1 MLIGPPWPAREVPM
15 FSTVERGTPA
25 GNRLAS
31 RASARL
37 QGAAHAPATGE
48 LITTGGKVVS
58 CGAVLVE
65 CRCLKAVMVATGS
78 SWRMVTSC
86 EPGIDPDVV
95 IETQGTV
102 EPAPKIFTASSCMLA
117 QVSGEA

>member
-1 MLIGPPWPAREVPM
+1 MLIGPPWPRRDVLM
-15 FSTVERGTPA
+15 FSTLERGMPA

-37 QGAAHAPATGE
+37 QGVAQLPATGE
-48 LITTGGKVVS
+48 LITTGGKLVS

-78 SWRMVTSC
+78 SWRMVTSS
-86 EPGIDPDVV
+86 EPGMEPREVSAK
-95 IETQGTV
+95 QGTV
-102 EPAPKIFTASSCMLA
+102 DPAPKIFTASSCMLSH
-117 QVSGEA
+117 VSGE

>member
-1 MLIGPPWPAREVPM
+1 MLIGPPWPRRDVLM
-15 FSTVERGTPA
+15 FSTLERGMPA

-37 QGAAHAPATGE
+37 QGVAQPPATGV
-48 LITTGGKVVS
+48 LITTGGKLVS

-78 SWRMVTSC
+78 SCRSVTISD
-86 EPGIDPDVV
+86 PGIDPREVM
-95 IETQGTV
+95 ETHCTV
-102 EPAPKIFTASSCMLA
+102 EPAPKIFTASSCMLSH
-117 QVSGEA
+117 VSGDA